1 MPAGLHMKTEYGKYV
16 KQKKKMYS
24 NSFSTLLSIVN
35 LRKLAIEFRFVH
47 VEAYSEPCQ
56 ISKMECFAEIV
67 NGF

>member
-16 KQKKKMYS
+16 KQKKKMCS

-47 VEAYSEPCQ
+47 VEAYSEPSQ